1 MTARRAGHTLGST
14 SWKGIAMKRL
24 MAGSVIILA
33 VGLTVTPLAS
43 PALAEPPQVIQLDGF
58 LTQNNCGIE
67 DMSITGT
74 LFRFIGQSDGG
85 EPFRSR
91 TQFHAMGVGLVTG
104 TQYSINFVVRDVFKV
119 GDPGETIVSFS
130 VGIFTMISQGAGPNH
145 LLTGHGHLIYL
156 PDGTLK
162 DISFFTERCL

>member
-1 MTARRAGHTLGST
+1 MRGFLAR
-14 SWKGIAMKRL
+14 
-24 MAGSVIILA
+24 SVIIMA
-33 VGLTVTPLAS
+33 VGLTVTAVAL

-91 TQFHAMGVGLVTG
+91 VQFHAIGVGLVTG

-119 GDPGETIVSFS
+119 GDPGEEIVSIS
-130 VGIFTMISQGAGPNH
+130 VGIFTMVSQGPAPNH
-145 LLTGHGHLIYL
+145 RFTGHGHLIFL

-162 DISFFTERCL
+162 EVSFFKEVCQ